1 MPCDTKLR
9 LNQSLKERMA
19 EVKAALLRLEAS
31 LRAGGVRVSIGPN
44 GAVAFVGWKDRDD
57 VTDVCAYRTL
67 AAENSWALKQA
78 VMRAEQMSGRK
89 VNVNAVA
96 AGFHSHDGGQTW
108 SRH

>member
-1 MPCDTKLR
+1 MPCDTRLR
-9 LNQSLKERMA
+9 VNQSLKERMA
-19 EVKAALLRLEAS
+19 EVKAALQRLEAS
-31 LRAGGVRVSIGPN
+31 LRMGTVKVAISQN
-44 GAVAFVGWKDRDD
+44 GAVAFVGWNDRND

-89 VNVNAVA
+89 VNQSAVS

-108 SRH
+108 SKH

>member
-9 LNQSLKERMA
+9 VNQSLKERMA
-19 EVKAALLRLEAS
+19 EVKAALQRLEAS
-31 LRAGGVRVSIGPN
+31 LRMGTVKVAISQN
-44 GAVAFVGWKDRDD
+44 GAVAFTGWNDRDS

-89 VNVNAVA
+89 VNPTAVA

-108 SRH
+108 SKH